1 MLTKLQPKIRYNQ
14 VNKTKFLFHSFIF
27 ETQKRD
33 NSNVRGEECV
43 VNISIDN
50 VFLLCCFFF
59 CTVLN
64 LFMYSLLFYGEQG
77 DMYCYILYLCISMS

>member
-1 MLTKLQPKIRYNQ
+1 MSTKLQPKIRYNQ

-59 CTVLN
+59 VP
-64 LFMYSLLFYGEQG
+64 S
-77 DMYCYILYLCISMS
+77 